1 MTIERGEI
9 IGGLCDG
16 GPTGAAIGR
25 NLDAGFNQIRWVE
38 SPARTGATA
47 IGTKPTTIK
56 ECREAEGEAGDL
68 LWARSRPNYADET
81 YPLAAI
87 CPATE
92 IIDRCIEV
100 VVVYVM
106 SHAAMKK
113 GRAGA
118 GIDRGV
124 IAHNAGAERGKVS
137 GFERQGNEWHESH
150 SHSYGSA
157 AEGREWHTFIFSL
170 SCA

>member
-25 NLDAGFNQIRWVE
+25 NLDAGFNQIRCVE
-38 SPARTGATA
+38 GAAGTGASA
-47 IGTKPTTIK
+47 IRTKPTTIK
-56 ECREAEGEAGDL
+56 EGREAEREAGDL
-68 LWARSRPNYADET
+68 LRARSRPNDSDET
-81 YPLAAI
+81 YSLAAI
-87 CPATE
+87 APATV

-113 GRAGA
+113 GCAR
-118 GIDRGV
+118 ISVDRGV
-124 IAHNAGAERGKVS
+124 ITHDAAAERGEVS
-137 GFERQGNEWHESH
+137 G
-150 SHSYGSA
+150 YG
-157 AEGREWHTFIFSL
+157 
-170 SCA
+170 